1 MADPYSIMMSL
12 GTRGDEYDDDLTR
25 RRLDE
30 EEAIRR
36 EKRLEGRAIRLE
48 DRNEQREIAREI
60 RMEDRNVRAEGRRLE
75 DEKKLGQYNAL
86 LAAKMSAAERG
97 MNFKGKDLFQ
107 LRAEI
112 ATYDKSIPLSDY
124 FAIEKQYIDLLPD
137 DNGPISRLKAMT
149 PEEFGKLDRS
159 EALSLQAMVKPL
171 IDSVKIQNQANVVR
185 SSKGYK
191 QFKDK
196 YDRNSQQIA
205 KIIQDVMAPA
215 MIKMDANDPGALA
228 AHAATMAVLNNDPR
242 FKELFPD
249 PAARKTFGMN
259 PTAFIDQQAGEG
271 YANINSTDS
280 AELMVLYNEAR
291 TQALGMLGKDTDLVI
306 NNSDGTTKAASAQEK
321 KAAIEFL
328 REEAQMKDNQNR
340 RDNMTRLL
348 PDLIKVQ
355 DNLLATAPDAWK
367 RYLAVDT
374 TTALQELDTT
384 PAATTPTQT
393 PKDTRPS
400 LPGQRPSALGAD
412 PSRSAY
418 ETMVGG
424 QPPAPT
430 PPIKETPSAPVP
442 TPNTVTVPGGLPN
455 QKKMDLARRYVE
467 ENESFLGGLLN
478 PSRFPTSSRL
488 GPDEMVKAG
497 EEIALRRKS
506 ELESKLNSIGAF
518 IKDGKLSLSPTSV
531 TQGTTNAGYGTGIFG
546 DPYGFSAARP
556 TTVDQKSDSMLRR
569 QAAQANEWLEQL
581 NKINADLETFKQK
594 AERQTKIKIP
604 GLGSGAR
611 Q

>member
-1 MADPYSIMMSL
+1 MADPYSIMMNL

-30 EEAIRR
+30 Q
-36 EKRLEGRAIRLE
+36 EKIRLE
-48 DRNEQREIAREI
+48 DRNEQREIAREFRKQAQDI
-60 RMEDRNVRAEGRRLE
+60 SAEGRKLE
-75 DEKKLGQYNAL
+75 DQKKIGQYNEL
-86 LAAKMSAAERG
+86 LAAKMTAAERG
-97 MNFKGKDLFQ
+97 INFKGKDLFQ
-107 LRAEI
+107 LKADI
-112 ATYDKSIPLSDY
+112 AAYDRSIPLSDY

-137 DNGPISRLKAMT
+137 DNDGPISRLKAMT
-149 PEEFGKLDRS
+149 PEEFGQLDRS

-171 IDSVKIQNQANVVR
+171 IDSVKIQNQARIVR
-185 SSKGYK
+185 SSNGYK
-191 QFKDK
+191 EFKDK

-215 MIKMDANDPGALA
+215 LIKMSANSPGAIA

-242 FKELFPD
+242 YKELFPD

-271 YANINSTDS
+271 YANINDTDS
-280 AELMVLYNEAR
+280 AKLMVLYDEAR
-291 TQALGMLGKDTDLVI
+291 TLAVGMLNTKTDLVI
-306 NNSDGTTKAASAQEK
+306 NNADGTAKSASAEEK
-321 KAAIEFL
+321 QDAIKFL

-374 TTALQELDTT
+374 TTALEELDTS
-384 PAATTPTQT
+384 PAAAAAIPQ
-393 PKDTRPS
+393 DTKPS
-400 LPGQRPSALGAD
+400 LPGQRPSALGTD

-424 QPPAPT
+424 QAPAPAPVVERPT
-430 PPIKETPSAPVP
+430 APVP
-442 TPNTVTVPGGLPN
+442 TPNTVTVEGGLPA
-455 QKKMDLARRYVE
+455 QARLDAAKQILGEGYGEGFWSQRPWFRGALTPEKMV
-467 ENESFLGGLLN
+467 NEAAAKAN
-478 PSRFPTSSRL
+478 KRKRIIESRL
-488 GPDEMVKAG
+488 QAIMATRDPNNPNNVKVGQTTEGEVAQFRRFSDPDNQPFRFQLGDTPERAAPTVRDLTMKEIERRGAEALKLYG
-497 EEIALRRKS
+497 ELDTI
-506 ELESKLNSIGAF
+506 NSQL
-518 IKDGKLSLSPTSV
+518 GKL
-531 TQGTTNAGYGTGIFG
+531 QN
-546 DPYGFSAARP
+546 
-556 TTVDQKSDSMLRR
+556 Q
-569 QAAQANEWLEQL
+569 
-581 NKINADLETFKQK
+581 
-594 AERQTKIKIP
+594 AERQTQIKIP

>member
-48 DRNEQREIAREI
+48 DRNEQREIAREF
-60 RMEDRNVRAEGRRLE
+60 RQQARDRSSKRQELE
-75 DEKKLGQYNAL
+75 DKKKIGQYNAL
-86 LAAKMSAAERG
+86 LAEKLSAAERG
-97 MNFKGKDLFQ
+97 INFKGKDLFQ
-107 LRAEI
+107 LKAEI
-112 ATYDKSIPLSDY
+112 AAYDKSIPLSDY

-215 MIKMDANDPGALA
+215 LIKMDANDPGALA
-228 AHAATMAVLNNDPR
+228 AHAATMAVLNNDTR
-242 FKELFPD
+242 FKDLFPEQGQRD
-249 PAARKTFGMN
+249 LFGRN
-259 PTAFIDQQAGEG
+259 PTGLFDQQAGEG

-280 AELMVLYNEAR
+280 AELMVLYEEAR
-291 TQALGMLGKDTDLVI
+291 TQALGMLDPSKDLVI
-306 NNSDGTTKAASAQEK
+306 NNADGTTKEASVEQK
-321 KAAIEFL
+321 KAGLKFL
-328 REEAQMKDNQNR
+328 EEEAQMKDKQNR
-340 RDNMTRLL
+340 RDNMIKLL
-348 PDLIKVQ
+348 PDLIKLQ
-355 DNLLATAPDAWK
+355 DNMLTNAPDAWK

-384 PAATTPTQT
+384 PAATPTPTPQ
-393 PKDTRPS
+393 DNRPS
-400 LPGQRPSALGAD
+400 LPGQRPALGVD

-424 QPPAPT
+424 QPAPT
-430 PPIKETPSAPVP
+430 PPPIQETPSAPVP
-442 TPNTVTVPGGLPN
+442 TPAVQVRGGLPSDERIDIA
-455 QKKMDLARRYVE
+455 KKYYERSVWGNPAIEGGTYLGNWAAAGDL
-467 ENESFLGGLLN
+467 
-478 PSRFPTSSRL
+478 P
-488 GPDEMVKAG
+488 PDELIKRSAVQARARMQSIN
-497 EEIALRRKS
+497 EQL
-506 ELESKLNSIGAF
+506 KLIGASKKGGQ
-518 IKDGKLSLSPTSV
+518 ISIAPGRTETTTTSV
-531 TQGTTNAGYGTGIFG
+531 GGEMTLQDRYRAFG
-546 DPYGFSAARP
+546 ADELKANQTKAFQLYEELD
-556 TTVDQKSDSMLRR
+556 TIESDLKKL
-569 QAAQANEWLEQL
+569 QN
-581 NKINADLETFKQK
+581 N

>member
-36 EKRLEGRAIRLE
+36 EKRVERRAIGLE

-60 RMEDRNVRAEGRRLE
+60 RMEDRNIRAEGRRLE

-171 IDSVKIQNQANVVR
+171 IDSVKIQNQANIVR

-215 MIKMDANDPGALA
+215 LIKMDANDPGALA
-228 AHAATMAVLNNDPR
+228 AHAATMAVLNNDTR
-242 FKELFPD
+242 FKDLFPD
-249 PAARKTFGMN
+249 PRQRDLFGRN
-259 PTAFIDQQAGEG
+259 PTGFFDQQAGEG
-271 YANINSTDS
+271 YANINNTDS
-280 AELMVLYNEAR
+280 AELMNLYEEAR

-306 NNSDGTTKAASAQEK
+306 NNADGTTKEASVEQK
-321 KAAIEFL
+321 KAGLEFL

-384 PAATTPTQT
+384 PAAAATPTPQ
-393 PKDTRPS
+393 DTRPS
-400 LPGQRPSALGAD
+400 LPGQRPALGAD

-424 QPPAPT
+424 QPAPT
-430 PPIKETPSAPVP
+430 PPPIQETPSAPVP
-442 TPNTVTVPGGLPN
+442 TPAVQVRGGLPSADRLKLASKYITGSYSN
-455 QKKMDLARRYVE
+455 QIFPRWF
-467 ENESFLGGLLN
+467 SLN
-478 PSRFPTSSRL
+478 PDNWSSDGSNL
-488 GPDEMVKAG
+488 PPDQLIAEGTQAAKNKKI
-497 EEIALRRKS
+497 EIQNMIK
-506 ELESKLNSIGAF
+506 SIGATQS
-518 IKDGKLSLSPTSV
+518 DGVITIPKSYTTQDLGAPGDNWDVAGSPKPRTELKS
-531 TQGTTNAGYGTGIFG
+531 AGRLAKEQA
-546 DPYGFSAARP
+546 DAA
-556 TTVDQKSDSMLRR
+556 
-569 QAAQANEWLEQL
+569 
-581 NKINADLETFKQK
+581 
-594 AERQTKIKIP
+594 
-604 GLGSGAR
+604 
-611 Q
+611 